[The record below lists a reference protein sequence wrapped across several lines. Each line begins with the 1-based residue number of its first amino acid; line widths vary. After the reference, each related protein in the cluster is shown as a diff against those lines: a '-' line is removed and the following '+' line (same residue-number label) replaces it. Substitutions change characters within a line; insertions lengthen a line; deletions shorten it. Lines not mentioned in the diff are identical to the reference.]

1 MKKEIKRYAFFL
13 SLLGIINV
21 SLIVLSINAVIVMNF
36 PEYSGIEHLWN
47 IYGVLIPLVP
57 LTVLNEGK
65 GEKRGWKILLL
76 SLAVFSVFLSKGNVA
91 RTGWGLSL
99 SMFMIPSLFGPRPD
113 GKPLMIKPHIW
124 QGLVYLISYGI
135 GQINGNQELISLEIV
150 VIYIFF
156 VIWVLSININGTM
169 KRIRDEKGEV
179 EVDSILKENRKR
191 ILLFIVLF
199 SLLSLLLP
207 FILENIKG
215 ERVVSD
221 VVYEWGEE
229 KEEENIY
236 IERYERE
243 KGTSGKAKA
252 LDFSPLGNL
261 LMWTFILMVIGFLVM
276 ELYALMTRIKG
287 IDGRKVRHKDQF
299 DEDFTMEALMDRE
312 ERTKRSFRLFPG
324 YEEKIR
330 SLYRKNVERRAKGE
344 ELSSL
349 STEEIEARILSFDNY
364 EFSSI
369 YEDIRYSQKKPGR
382 EDYERMKRTLGRQKK
397 SSK

>member
-1 MKKEIKRYAFFL
+1 MKKEIKRYTFFL

-36 PEYSGIEHLWN
+36 PEYSGTEHLWN

-113 GKPLMIKPHIW
+113 GKPLMMKPHIW

-156 VIWVLSININGTM
+156 VIWVLSTNINGTM

-261 LMWTFILMVIGFLVM
+261 LMWSFILMVIGFLIL

-349 STEEIEARILSFDNY
+349 STEEIEVRILSFDNY
-364 EFSSI
+364 EFCFL
-369 YEDIRYSQKKPGR
+369 YEDIRY
-382 EDYERMKRTLGRQKK
+382 
-397 SSK
+397 

>member
-1 MKKEIKRYAFFL
+1 MKKEIKRYTFFL

-215 ERVVSD
+215 ERGVSD
-221 VVYEWGEE
+221 VVYEWG
-229 KEEENIY
+229 
-236 IERYERE
+236 
-243 KGTSGKAKA
+243 
-252 LDFSPLGNL
+252 
-261 LMWTFILMVIGFLVM
+261 
-276 ELYALMTRIKG
+276 
-287 IDGRKVRHKDQF
+287 
-299 DEDFTMEALMDRE
+299 
-312 ERTKRSFRLFPG
+312 
-324 YEEKIR
+324 
-330 SLYRKNVERRAKGE
+330 
-344 ELSSL
+344 
-349 STEEIEARILSFDNY
+349 
-364 EFSSI
+364 
-369 YEDIRYSQKKPGR
+369 
-382 EDYERMKRTLGRQKK
+382 
-397 SSK
+397 